1 MLIGN
6 HSRANRSKSATAGE
20 DRLTRRVEPAAHA
33 RGAADRAVAAPKQA
47 RRSDM
52 MCDKNTDAD
61 KCVGRPQVSTAHKS
75 YIHVNKLLA
84 HKS

>member
-1 MLIGN
+1 MVQ
-6 HSRANRSKSATAGE
+6 E
-20 DRLTRRVEPAAHA
+20 AHA
-33 RGAADRAVAAPKQA
+33 RGATDRAVAAPEQE

-84 HKS
+84 HKSYTHVNKLLTLLQYPKLRC